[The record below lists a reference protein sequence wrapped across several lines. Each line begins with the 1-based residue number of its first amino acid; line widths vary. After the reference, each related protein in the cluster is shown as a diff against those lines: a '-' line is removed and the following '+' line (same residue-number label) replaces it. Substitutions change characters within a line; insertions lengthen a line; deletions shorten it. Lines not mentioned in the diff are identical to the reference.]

1 MALRE
6 EGRRV
11 GDVLLLCASVLL
23 HGINQAVTAY
33 RRYGKWG
40 LIIVNICI
48 VKKEKTCR

>member
-6 EGRRV
+6 EEGWA
-11 GDVLLLCASVLL
+11 GNVLLLCASVLL

-40 LIIVNICI
+40 VNYC
-48 VKKEKTCR
+48 